1 MLTSIN
7 RSPVYQQVI
16 SLLSDL
22 LRGGDY
28 PVGSR
33 FLSEREVAERFG
45 VSRPTANKVLAAM
58 SADGRLEHRTGL
70 GYFVASTALGLDL
83 RQLVSFTEQATQA
96 GMVPSTELLSF
107 ALQPAGERDEVPRE
121 LLGHDETESLV
132 YFERVRRANSVPVI
146 LERRWLRARFCPGLS
161 AAQVKGSLY
170 AALTDDFGL
179 EIAGANET
187 ITAINLGPSE
197 SHTLHSPAG
206 SAAMF
211 VVATGFVRYQNE
223 VLPLWYE
230 ETVYRG
236 DAYAFQNRIE
246 SSPRGRHPQ
255 GVRPSAIGV
264 ITPTFVTNT

>member
-16 SLLSDL
+16 NLLSDL
-22 LRGGDY
+22 LRGEDY

-33 FLSEREVAERFG
+33 FLSERDVAERFG

-96 GMVPSTELLSF
+96 GMVPSTDLLTF

-121 LLGHDETESLV
+121 LLGHDGTESIF

-146 LERRWLRARFCPGLS
+146 LERRWLRARFCPNLS
-161 AAQVKGSLY
+161 AVHVKGSLY

-197 SHTLHSPAG
+197 SHTLHSPAD

-246 SSPRGRHPQ
+246 TSSRGRHSQ
-255 GVRPSAIGV
+255 SARPSAVGV
-264 ITPTFVTNT
+264 LTPTFVSTT